1 MWLTVYKCFEYA
13 YTHQT
18 WWSHLQRKGKHSS
31 SMTEPWNP
39 ELQHRRL
46 KKRNKP
52 KTANWSPYQ
61 HTEAS
66 AHRTGDCTAGAFFV
80 VLGAETREEFGGC
93 SPLGPVLGG
102 HLLILDSLLVPR
114 RLHRRPLLLRRLVD
128 RRYLVP
134 HLLRVLRLLP
144 LQLLLQFMEYIVSQS
159 VSSGSHSHCCNYEL
173 LSLWQEE
180 IYEDS
185 DLLCSQFCFYS
196 CLPRVLPWEYGW
208 HLLLSPDKHAIFY
221 EYVTRW

>member
-1 MWLTVYKCFEYA
+1 M
-13 YTHQT
+13 
-18 WWSHLQRKGKHSS
+18 
-31 SMTEPWNP
+31 
-39 ELQHRRL
+39 
-46 KKRNKP
+46 
-52 KTANWSPYQ
+52 
-61 HTEAS
+61 
-66 AHRTGDCTAGAFFV
+66 

-102 HLLILDSLLVPR
+102 HLLILDYLLVPR

-173 LSLWQEE
+173 LSL
-180 IYEDS
+180 
-185 DLLCSQFCFYS
+185 
-196 CLPRVLPWEYGW
+196 
-208 HLLLSPDKHAIFY
+208 
-221 EYVTRW
+221 